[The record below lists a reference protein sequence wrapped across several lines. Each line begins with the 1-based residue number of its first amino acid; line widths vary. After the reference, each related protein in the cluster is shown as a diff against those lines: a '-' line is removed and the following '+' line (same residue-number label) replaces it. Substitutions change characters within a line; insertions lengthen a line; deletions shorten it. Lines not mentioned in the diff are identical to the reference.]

1 MNGFVLM
8 RRGSDPTRVAEVVD
22 ERGDERGHEL
32 QVVDH
37 LRVDLVLQDGGRAL
51 HHVGGVHLR
60 GRAVRGH
67 TMSASS
73 PSMFHFISK

>member
-1 MNGFVLM
+1 M
-8 RRGSDPTRVAEVVD
+8 AEVVD

-60 GRAVRGH
+60 GRVGDGH
-67 TMSASS
+67 TVSASS
-73 PSMFHFISK
+73 PCFIVFKHVMNE